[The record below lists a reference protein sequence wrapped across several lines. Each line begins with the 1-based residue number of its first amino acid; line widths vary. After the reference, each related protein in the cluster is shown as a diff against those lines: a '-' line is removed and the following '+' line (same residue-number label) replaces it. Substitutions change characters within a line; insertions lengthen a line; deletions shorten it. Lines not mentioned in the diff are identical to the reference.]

1 VNSGVL
7 LLAAGRATRFGADK
21 RLARLP
27 DGRTVIDTTLAN
39 IQRSGLPILVC
50 LGAEDEALA
59 QHLRQRDINCQCCPR
74 ALEGMGGTLAEGVGL
89 IPDWEC
95 VLIALADMP
104 WIMPGTYSAIAERL
118 TTENI
123 VVPVNGGRRGHP
135 VGFGCDFYTE
145 LTALNG
151 ETGARGL
158 LYRHAVRI
166 TEVPVADAAI
176 HRDIDV
182 PADLRAVLQEPDA

>member
-89 IPDWEC
+89 VPDWEC

-104 WIMPGTYSAIAERL
+104 WIMPGTYSAIAERM
-118 TTENI
+118 TTEDI

-135 VGFGCDFYTE
+135 VGFGRTFYAG
-145 LTALNG
+145 LALLSG
-151 ETGARGL
+151 DTGARVL
-158 LYRHAVRI
+158 LDVNAARVLDLQVND
-166 TEVPVADAAI
+166 TAI

-182 PADLRAVLQEPDA
+182 PADVP